1 MRIRDNWLA
10 LVSWRSFASAG
21 ARVDRSIG
29 RLASGLSINAAS
41 DDVAGHAISERLIS
55 QFRSLTQATRNAMD
69 GLSLVQTG
77 EAALSEVNEL
87 LQRGRELSLQA
98 TNGVWTPD
106 EKKAIQ
112 AEITHLLAEIDRI
125 SDVSMFNGNRLLSP
139 FANSALIS
147 NIMNGLQSSWLRET
161 ERVVKEQYGLIGDM
175 SSLRIVFE
183 NSGSDAAW
191 VTGLSNAASGKL
203 DNLTLHIN
211 LTEMD
216 PQGGPDG
223 GEGPIYNDRK
233 VARALTQAILARN
246 SNFAFVEDWFKSG
259 AADFIAGR
267 NELLKADLAEHG
279 TAALVNAMNDA
290 LTGTWVDD
298 SLHRSAAYVAMR
310 YLDVQ
315 LGPDAMDDFMNMV
328 KSPGGTVDGAMNSLL
343 MISANDFVNDFLANG
358 ALFLAGLDL
367 DSADVG
373 GIGGGDASGVI
384 PNPTEF
390 SQTPLVNF
398 QVDWDLFSGL
408 GAGSGTTMRPMQFTL
423 QIGANKGD
431 TLSFE
436 IPVISTM
443 TLGLIGVDVVK
454 AAEKAVKDF
463 TTALQIV
470 TGARTAMGTVQNRLD
485 HVINNNNQM
494 SIAGQASYSRIR
506 DLDFASEMTEMTRNQ
521 ILVSSSGAMLAQ
533 ANTARQNVM
542 WLLSGVSSQRS
553 SLGAMA

>member
-29 RLASGLSINAAS
+29 RLASGLSINSAS

-77 EAALSEVNEL
+77 EAALSEVTTL

-112 AEITHLLAEIDRI
+112 TEINHLLAEIDRI
-125 SDVSMFNGNRLLSP
+125 SDVTVFNGNRLLSP
-139 FANSALIS
+139 FPNSGLIA

-161 ERVVKEQYGLIGDM
+161 ERIVKEQYGLIGDM

-183 NSGSDAAW
+183 TNGSEAAW
-191 VTGLSNAASGKL
+191 VTGISNAATGKL
-203 DNLTLHIN
+203 DNLALHIN
-211 LTEMD
+211 LSEMD

-246 SNFAFVEDWFKSG
+246 ANFAYVDDWFKSG

-267 NELLKADLAEHG
+267 NELLKEDLTRYG
-279 TAALVNAMNDA
+279 AAAVVSAMSDA
-290 LTGTWVDD
+290 LSGTWVDD

-310 YLDVQ
+310 YLEAQ
-315 LGPDAMDDFMNMV
+315 LGTGAMDDFMNMV

-343 MISANDFVNDFLANG
+343 LISANDFVTDFMANG
-358 ALFLAGLDL
+358 AAFLTGLDL
-367 DSADVG
+367 NSTDVG
-373 GIGGGDASGVI
+373 GIGGGDAQTVI
-384 PNPTEF
+384 PNPEEF

-398 QVDWDLFSGL
+398 QVNWDIFAGL
-408 GAGSGTTMRPMQFTL
+408 GAGSGKTLRPMEFVL
-423 QIGANKGD
+423 QVGSKQGD

-454 AAEKAVKDF
+454 AAEKAVTNF
-463 TTALQIV
+463 STAIQIV
-470 TGARTAMGTVQNRLD
+470 TGARTAMGAVQNRLD
-485 HVINNNNQM
+485 HIITNNNQVM
-494 SIAGQASYSRIR
+494 IAGQASYTRIR
-506 DLDFASEMTEMTRNQ
+506 DLDFASEMTELTRNQ

-542 WLLSGVSSQRS
+542 WLLSGVSSQRAT
-553 SLGAMA
+553 LGAMA